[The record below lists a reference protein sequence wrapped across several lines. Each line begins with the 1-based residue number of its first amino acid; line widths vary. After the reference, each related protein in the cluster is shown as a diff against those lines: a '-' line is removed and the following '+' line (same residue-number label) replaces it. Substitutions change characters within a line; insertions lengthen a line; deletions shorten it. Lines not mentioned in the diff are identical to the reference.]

1 MPFQELAP
9 IVTAPA
15 LGTMHAPVPPM
26 HAPVLPV
33 HAPVPP
39 IHEPVPRRSNVTR
52 KDGVASI
59 TRGSDEADARRNGY
73 PVGYPVALAA
83 AAAAATELVSR
94 PSALRSLTQANG
106 GGMHTLDTAR
116 DPVNCGARRCKLAA
130 FSGGG
135 SGGGGGGGGGGC
147 GCGGGG
153 GAPASTAA
161 ASTRRSERVPF
172 RLAEPGG
179 LDLGVEL
186 EDWRAD
192 LQLEILSNGELM
204 RSFGDAAAVVSP
216 TQRRGSDTQSAYG
229 LTLAANQIAAAA
241 AVRAHPAQRASQ
253 EAAKASLRAA
263 AASEDARRA
272 ASMADA
278 ARAQVQAASHW
289 RQGDIALPTSAERA
303 IQRAKVK
310 LLP

>member
-1 MPFQELAP
+1 
-9 IVTAPA
+9 
-15 LGTMHAPVPPM
+15 
-26 HAPVLPV
+26 
-33 HAPVPP
+33 
-39 IHEPVPRRSNVTR
+39 
-52 KDGVASI
+52 
-59 TRGSDEADARRNGY
+59 
-73 PVGYPVALAA
+73 VGYPVALAA
-83 AAAAATELVSR
+83 AAAATELASR

-106 GGMHTLDTAR
+106 GGMHMLDTAR
-116 DPVNCGARRCKLAA
+116 DPVNHGGARRCKLAA

-147 GCGGGG
+147 GGGG

-161 ASTRRSERVPF
+161 ASTRRSEKVPF

-204 RSFGDAAAVVSP
+204 RSFGDAAAVVS

-241 AVRAHPAQRASQ
+241 AVRAHPAQRASH